1 MLDKLVTS
9 KFWNTLPFENSWF
22 YLPKPSIYF
31 QLSGKIFFVKIL
43 PKNPYIQSQ
52 GRPCL
57 SLIKKFFVSRYLLW
71 QYFCHN
77 HWVNG
82 WICPLV
88 NFDVGWI
95 LRNLDPCL
103 CFTMCRSNTHALW
116 IRATCLPPLSDVI
129 VRHVAS
135 TKTCPAKSFQWSILT
150 WIKSSSEFITLNSS
164 DIRILLVKFTRRN
177 FSNKRL

>member
-1 MLDKLVTS
+1 MLFQNRRRIFFGDFHARQIGNKQILKYLTLW
-9 KFWNTLPFENSWF
+9 KFMILSAKTFNPF
-22 YLPKPSIYF
+22 SIIRNKF
-31 QLSGKIFFVKIL
+31 FFVKIL

-77 HWVNG
+77 HWVKQ
-82 WICPLV
+82 WIFPLV
-88 NFDVGWI
+88 NFAVWWI

-116 IRATCLPPLSDVI
+116 IRATCLPSLSDVI

-135 TKTCPAKSFQWSILT
+135 VKTCPVKSF
-150 WIKSSSEFITLNSS
+150 S
-164 DIRILLVKFTRRN
+164 DR
-177 FSNKRL
+177 FSHELS